1 MAGSPAAAALRS
13 AALAAQRRNRT
24 LGHPWVNESDRPEAA
39 LGDECGDRP
48 RWVRSLAAGGGSGN
62 GGSGC
67 WAPRRLRSTMM
78 PLWLLAWR
86 ELPCWISGLTSV
98 KWLTRSGGLLA
109 PFRPPPSL
117 AQSRSLVFLGDLVH
131 AGWMGASVKPVFWVV
146 HQRIALIVIT
156 EISPAVRAAI
166 QKKWPLAIARRKLQT
181 ITGPLLL
188 CSDIAV
194 FYRFSLI
201 VAADLPSGGAGVA
214 EHADDVAG
222 VVVGAIVGLAGGGH
236 LVGARGP
243 GRPCPNCE

>member
-1 MAGSPAAAALRS
+1 MAWISVSCSRASPSKGHEAVRFQNPTHRTRQARVCDAGDRCPVPTLLSRSEEYCERQVRGILRPQGRS
-13 AALAAQRRNRT
+13 RRMIVMRRNRT

-78 PLWLLAWR
+78 PLWLLVWR
-86 ELPCWISGLTSV
+86 GLPCWISGLTSV

-131 AGWMGASVKPVFWVV
+131 AGWTGASVKPVF
-146 HQRIALIVIT
+146 
-156 EISPAVRAAI
+156 
-166 QKKWPLAIARRKLQT
+166 
-181 ITGPLLL
+181 
-188 CSDIAV
+188 
-194 FYRFSLI
+194 
-201 VAADLPSGGAGVA
+201 
-214 EHADDVAG
+214 
-222 VVVGAIVGLAGGGH
+222 
-236 LVGARGP
+236 
-243 GRPCPNCE
+243 